1 MGLKAYERFLGAL
14 YGTAIGDALGMPTTF
29 LSREE
34 IKKRYGFVDS
44 FLEPPADSA
53 VHSGL
58 KPGTYTDDTEL
69 TFALARAII
78 RAKKVDPHVVA
89 EELVRWADE
98 NRALEKNII
107 GPSTRKAI
115 LHLKGGTPAESSGKE
130 GTTNGCAMKISVVG
144 LFDHSKS
151 FETLFKDVVSAC
163 MPTHNTSIAVSG
175 AIAISASVKLTF
187 EGFTPERIVEQA
199 VIQAEN
205 AGKLMNGASVAD
217 RIREALKIEGKD
229 DQEYLDRLYDF
240 LKEPAGALTEDAV
253 PAAMS
258 IFLRAKGDFRRS
270 VLLAC
275 NLGGDSDTIGAMT
288 GAIAGSYSGF
298 ASIPKGWIRTID
310 MSSKT
315 NIRKLAR
322 DLLDVSE
329 H

>member
-1 MGLKAYERFLGAL
+1 MGLKVYESFLGAL

-44 FLEPPADSA
+44 FLEPPADSV

-78 RAKKVDPHVVA
+78 RAKKVDPRVVA
-89 EELVRWADE
+89 EELIGWADE
-98 NRALEKNII
+98 NRALEGNII

-115 LHLKGGTPAESSGKE
+115 QLLKEGTPVESSGKE

-151 FETLFKDVVSAC
+151 FERLFKDVVSAC

-175 AIAISASVKLTF
+175 AIAIATSVKLAVK
-187 EGFTPERIVEQA
+187 GISPESIVEQA
-199 VIQAEN
+199 VMQAER
-205 AGKLMNGASVAD
+205 AGKLMNGLSIAD
-217 RIREALKIEGKD
+217 RIKEALKIEGND

-253 PAAMS
+253 PAAIS
-258 IFLRAKGDFRRS
+258 IFLRARGDFRSS

-275 NLGGDSDTIGAMT
+275 NLGGDSDTIGAMV

-298 ASIPKGWIRTID
+298 ASIPKEWIRTVD
-310 MSSKT
+310 MNSKT
-315 NIRKLAR
+315 DIRKLAR